1 MDLKHGDIIS
11 KLTLDEKVSLLS
23 GKNFWESKDLKKVA
37 LPSIFLS
44 DGPNGLRKQAAAAD
58 QLGLNPSIP
67 ATCFPTSATSA
78 NSWDTSL
85 LYQVGKAIGEEARV
99 AHVSV
104 LLGPGINMKRN
115 PRCGRNFEYFSE
127 DPYLAGKL
135 GANYIQGVQSNGVS
149 ACVKHFACNDQE
161 TRRLASDSIVDER
174 ALREIYLTAFEI
186 AVKEG
191 KPGAIMS
198 AYNLINGTYCNE
210 NMHLLQD
217 ILRKEW
223 GFAGVVVTDWG
234 GDNDR
239 VKGLLASNELEMPST
254 CGETNLDVKKAV
266 EEGRLD
272 VAVVDQAI
280 DRLIDLVLSTHKNIE
295 TAPKSFDKEAHHA
308 LAQKVAE
315 ESIVLLKN
323 KDNILPL
330 KPETK
335 VAIIGDFAKTPRYQG
350 AGSSIVNPLKLDSI
364 LGSLGQSSLHSV
376 GYAAGYKRYG
386 KKSNH
391 LVKEAIDLADAA
403 DVLLVFIGL
412 DEFSEAEGLDRK
424 TMSLPENQKELLGAL
439 YHTGK
444 PIVAILNAGSPV
456 ELSFADRLAGLIQ
469 GYLGGEAG
477 AKAMLNV
484 LTGKV
489 NPSGKL
495 AETYPYGYPDVPSAD
510 HFGKRDPQVEY
521 RESLYIGYRYFL
533 TAGVDVRFPF
543 GFGLSY
549 TQFAYSALKV
559 DESGV
564 HFLLK
569 NTGVVEGKEI
579 VQLYIGK
586 ENSALPRPLRELK
599 GFEKVRLL
607 PGEEK
612 EVTIPFDDKSF
623 RYFNVKT
630 NRYEEEGG
638 AYRIEIG
645 ASSTDIRLTEEITRK
660 GSEAPSPYD
669 ISAIPHYMSGK
680 VREISDE
687 EFASILG
694 HPLPNDP
701 RVYVRKNRII
711 VNDLTAVCDLKYAPG
726 WFGRFFERAIRHL
739 VHFLRHIG
747 HRADANT
754 LVMGIYENPL
764 RNMSRMS
771 GGGICWKQ
779 LDGLIAMCNGHFF
792 SGFHRFIHEGHVFRK
807 QRKAEEKLLKQAEKD
822 GAGR

>member
-1 MDLKHGDIIS
+1 MDLKHADIIG

-23 GKNFWESKDLKKVA
+23 GKNFWETKDLAKVK

-67 ATCFPTSATSA
+67 ATCFPTSASSA
-78 NSWDTSL
+78 NSWDRDL
-85 LYQVGKAIGEEARV
+85 LYRVGKTIGEEARV
-99 AHVSV
+99 AKVSV

-135 GANYIQGVQSNGVS
+135 AASYIQGVQSNGVVS
-149 ACVKHFACNDQE
+149 CVKHFACNDQE

-191 KPGAIMS
+191 HAGAVMS
-198 AYNLINGTYCNE
+198 AYNLLNGIYCNE
-210 NMHLLQD
+210 NTHLLQD

-254 CGETNLDVKKAV
+254 CGETNLDVKKAI
-266 EEGRLD
+266 EEGKLKIE
-272 VAVVDQAI
+272 VVDQAI
-280 DRLIDLVLSTHKNIE
+280 DRLIDLVLKTSASVNS
-295 TAPKSFDKEAHHA
+295 APKGFDKVSHHA
-308 LAQKVAE
+308 TAQEVDE
-315 ESIVLLKN
+315 GSIVLLKN
-323 KDNILPL
+323 KNKILPL
-330 KPETK
+330 KEGTK

-350 AGSSIVNPLKLDSI
+350 AGSSIVNPLHLDSI
-364 LGSLGQSSLHSV
+364 LDSLKDSGLHSV
-376 GYAAGYKRYG
+376 GYAAGFKRYG
-386 KKSNH
+386 KASNH
-391 LVKEAIDLADAA
+391 LIKEAVNLADSA

-424 TMSLPENQKELLGAL
+424 NMALPDNQKQLIAAL

-444 PIVAILNAGSPV
+444 PIVAVLNCGSPV
-456 ELSFADRLAGLIQ
+456 ELSFVDRIDALVH

-477 AKAMLNV
+477 AKAVLNV

-510 HFGKRDPQVEY
+510 HFGKRDPQVQY
-521 RESLYIGYRYFL
+521 RESLFIGYRYFE
-533 TAGVDVRFPF
+533 TAGIDVRFPF

-549 TQFAYSALKV
+549 TDFAYSNLVV
-559 DESGV
+559 DEGGV
-564 HFLLK
+564 HFVLK
-569 NTGVVEGKEI
+569 NTGSVAGKEI
-579 VQLYIGK
+579 AQLYVGK
-586 ENSALPRPLRELK
+586 LTSSLPRPIRELK
-599 GFEKVRLL
+599 GFVKVALE

-612 EVTIPFDDKSF
+612 QIDIPFDDKTF

-630 NRYEEEGG
+630 NAWEIEGG
-638 AYRIEIG
+638 TYRVEVG
-645 ASSTDIRLTEEITRK
+645 ASSLDIRLKSEIQKQGT
-660 GSEAPSPYD
+660 EAPSPYE

-680 VREISDE
+680 VRQIEDP
-687 EFASILG
+687 EFEAILG
-694 HPLPNDP
+694 HPIPDDP
-701 RVYVRKNRII
+701 RVYIKRNRIQ
-711 VNDLTAVCDLKYAPG
+711 VTDGTAVCDLKYAPG
-726 WFGRFFERAIRHL
+726 WFGRFFERAIRHI
-739 VHFLRHIG
+739 VHLLRHIG
-747 HRADANT
+747 HRSDANT
-754 LVMGIYENPL
+754 LVMGVYENPM

-771 GGGICWKQ
+771 GGAICWRQ
-779 LDGLIAMCNGHFF
+779 LDGMILMCNGHFWK
-792 SGFHRFIHEGHVFRK
+792 GLNHFIHEGHVFKK
-807 QRKAEEKLLKQAEKD
+807 QRKAEAKLLKKEGKTA
-822 GAGR
+822 